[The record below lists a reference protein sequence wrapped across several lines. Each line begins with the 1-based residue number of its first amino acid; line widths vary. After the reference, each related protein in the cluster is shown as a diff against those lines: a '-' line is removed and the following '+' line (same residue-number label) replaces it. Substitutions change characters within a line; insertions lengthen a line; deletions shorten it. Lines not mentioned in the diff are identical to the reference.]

1 MGVLVP
7 WGTAAEVTVGWK
19 PTDSAHSGL
28 QMLQWG
34 WQWGSTPGRGREGWG
49 PHQGSG
55 PVDHVSFAWHVGQG
69 PAWGGRCQCL
79 HLRETE
85 LWRGCEC
92 PSW

>member
-7 WGTAAEVTVGWK
+7 RGTAAEVTVGWK
-19 PTDSAHSGL
+19 PTDSAHCGL

-34 WQWGSTPGRGREGWG
+34 WQRGSTPEWGKWRGLGLWTT
-49 PHQGSG
+49 SA
-55 PVDHVSFAWHVGQG
+55 FAWHVGQG

-79 HLRETE
+79 HLKETE

-92 PSW
+92 PRW